1 MRIFVVLV
9 VGMFVV
15 AAGCSATPESPASSG
30 PEAPRPNESPD
41 PTWFQTG
48 DLEGVFAPG
57 DAARVSVVNPLG
69 DIIVVSGTDETVS
82 ATAELRGM
90 GRDEAEARS
99 RTEGVQLR
107 SSLKDDEL
115 ALTVE
120 GGDDLTFVALRV
132 TVPQGRDLALD
143 ASAGNASVE
152 GIEARVSIAG
162 MAGDITVTG
171 VRGPL
176 RVHTETGNV
185 TVRGVAESA
194 TVYTNSGK
202 VELTEIAG
210 PVIART
216 MTGAIRLAT
225 ASNDIIAN
233 TRSGNIQLHV
243 TRPLDG
249 SIEAR
254 TDGGNIKVR
263 LPATSSCRVTT
274 MTRSGDIASELPL
287 TDVTRNGPNIA
298 GSLGAGK
305 GTLLATT
312 NSGNILLLPA
322 EQFQSSV
329 VSQN

>member
-1 MRIFVVLV
+1 MRMFVVLV

-15 AAGCSATPESPASSG
+15 AAGCGATPQSPASSG
-30 PEAPRPNESPD
+30 PEAPPPNESLD

-48 DLEGVFAPG
+48 RLEGVFAPG
-57 DAARVSVVNPLG
+57 DAARISLVNPFG
-69 DIIVVSGTDETVS
+69 DITVVSGADETVS
-82 ATAELRGM
+82 ATAQLHAM
-90 GRDEAEARS
+90 GKDEGEARS

-107 SSLKDDEL
+107 GSLKDDEL

-120 GGDDLTFVALRV
+120 GGDNLTFVALRV
-132 TVPQGRDLALD
+132 TVPPSRDLALD
-143 ASAGNASVE
+143 ASAGKASVE
-152 GIEARVSIAG
+152 GIEASVSIAG

-185 TVRGVAESA
+185 TVRGVAEGA

-202 VELTEIAG
+202 VDLTEIAG

-216 MTGAIRLAT
+216 MTGAIHLAT
-225 ASNDIIAN
+225 VSNEIIAN
-233 TRSGNIQLHV
+233 TRSGDIDLQV

-249 SIEAR
+249 TLEAR
-254 TDGGNIKVR
+254 TDGGNIEVR

-298 GSLGAGK
+298 GRLGGGK

-312 NSGNILLLPA
+312 NSGNILLLPV
-322 EQFQSSV
+322 E
-329 VSQN
+329 

>member
-1 MRIFVVLV
+1 MRILVVLV

-15 AAGCSATPESPASSG
+15 AAGCGATPESPASSG
-30 PEAPRPNESPD
+30 PEAPPPNESPD
-41 PTWFQTG
+41 PTWLQTG
-48 DLEGVFAPG
+48 GLEEVFAPG
-57 DAARVSVVNPLG
+57 DAARISVVNPLG
-69 DIIVVSGTDETVS
+69 DIIVVPGADGAVS

-99 RTEGVQLR
+99 HTAGVQLR
-107 SSLKDDEL
+107 GSLKDDEL
-115 ALTVE
+115 TLTVE
-120 GGDDLTFVALRV
+120 GGDDLAFVALRV
-132 TVPQGRDLALD
+132 TVPPSRELALD
-143 ASAGNASVE
+143 ASAGKASVE
-152 GIEARVSIAG
+152 GIQARISIAG
-162 MAGDITVTG
+162 MHGDITVSG

-185 TVRGVAESA
+185 TVRGVTEGA

-202 VELTEIAG
+202 VELSEVEG
-210 PVIART
+210 PVVART
-216 MTGAIRLAT
+216 MTGGIRLAT

-233 TRSGNIQLHV
+233 TRSGNIELRV

-254 TDGGNIKVR
+254 TDDGNIEVR

-287 TDVTRNGPNIA
+287 EDVTRNGPNIA
-298 GSLGAGK
+298 GRLGGGK

-312 NSGNILLLPA
+312 NSGNILLAPV
-322 EQFQSSV
+322 E
-329 VSQN
+329 

>member
-1 MRIFVVLV
+1 MHMSVGLV
-9 VGMFVV
+9 VGMFAV
-15 AAGCSATPESPASSG
+15 AAGCGATPESPASSG
-30 PEAPRPNESPD
+30 PEAPPPNESPD

-48 DLEGVFAPG
+48 GLEGVFDPG
-57 DAARVSVVNPLG
+57 DAARISVVNPLG
-69 DIIVVSGTDETVS
+69 DIIVVAGPDETVS
-82 ATAELRGM
+82 AMARLHAM
-90 GRDEAEARS
+90 GEDEAEARS
-99 RTEGVQLR
+99 RTERVQLR
-107 SSLKDDEL
+107 GSLQDGEL

-120 GGDDLTFVALRV
+120 GGDDFTFVALRV
-132 TVPQGRDLALD
+132 TVPPSRDLALD
-143 ASAGNASVE
+143 ASAGKASVE
-152 GIEARVSIAG
+152 GIEATVSIAG

-185 TVRGVAESA
+185 TVRGVAKGT

-202 VELTEIAG
+202 VELSEVEG

-216 MTGAIRLAT
+216 MTGGICLAT

-233 TRSGNIQLHV
+233 TRSGSIQLHV

-254 TDGGNIKVR
+254 TDGGNIEVR

-274 MTRSGDIASELPL
+274 MTRSGDITSELPL

-298 GSLGAGK
+298 GRLGGGK

-312 NSGNILLLPA
+312 NSGDILLAPV
-322 EQFQSSV
+322 E
-329 VSQN
+329 